1 MTKIPKQRNIRNP
14 LLKFSRFLYIFFFPN
29 FFLSEISERRKFL
42 WFCYALLRISF
53 PQSKKIFRRR
63 CCQPR
68 INKIKEPLLVM
79 KENVLYILK
88 KFITFLS
95 IIRLK
100 IIIQQEFFKLHKK
113 LLSNPILDNISWQ
126 RSFASPGQFFQT
138 NNNFHHFIARYF
150 PAFKLYYPYFQ
161 GALSPLL

>member
-79 KENVLYILK
+79 EENVL
-88 KFITFLS
+88 
-95 IIRLK
+95 LK
-100 IIIQQEFFKLHKK
+100 IIIQQEFFKLQKK

-126 RSFASPGQFFQT
+126 RSFASPGQFFPA
-138 NNNFHHFIARYF
+138 NNNFHHFIAHYF